1 MSQKN
6 FNDYGLMDCRHF
18 MVFQWKLDV
27 NKSHL
32 SFIVFWNKSVS
43 YVCFSIIHCNWFYF
57 YSSVLVMLWLYLYR
71 SFLWS
76 CESVTWIKSYPYCY
90 SHTLIYLSYIISD
103 RYPQRNHFIYLVR
116 WFVCALATGFHS
128 LSIQSWVHADPSH
141 NAAAGTT
148 APLKDENQ

>member
-18 MVFQWKLDV
+18 MVFLWKLDV

-32 SFIVFWNKSVS
+32 FIVFWNKSVS

-57 YSSVLVMLWLYLYR
+57 FVMLWLYLYR
-71 SFLWS
+71 SFPWS
-76 CESVTWIKSYPYCY
+76 WESVTLIKSYSCYY
-90 SHTLIYLSYIISD
+90 SHTLISLFYIISD
-103 RYPQRNHFIYLVR
+103 RYPQRNHSIYLVR
-116 WFVCALATGFHS
+116 WFVCALVTGFHS
-128 LSIQSWVHADPSH
+128 LLIQSWVHADPSH